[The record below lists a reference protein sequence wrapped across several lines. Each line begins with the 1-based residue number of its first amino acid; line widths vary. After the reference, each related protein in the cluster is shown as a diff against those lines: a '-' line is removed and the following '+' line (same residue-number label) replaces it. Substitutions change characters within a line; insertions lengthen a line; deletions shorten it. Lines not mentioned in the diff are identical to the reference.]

1 MSACG
6 SASGGRS
13 RPVPRTSRAAV
24 GRSVAAGPGSP
35 MARLQGRT
43 QADSNGSSAN
53 WACRSLA
60 AAFQSLRS
68 RRCKIWAIHE
78 LARPRRSQP
87 TELTEPP
94 HRLRITRPPRADLHR
109 NVRTITFSQLTAHL
123 TERRFA
129 HCQQRS
135 HVCPAQRLS
144 VDHTWQNRRVA
155 PGISARGSHRSV
167 RKPLGLYGS
176 CHSVH
181 QTLGTEG
188 TQIQCANIRGNRS
201 TIPRQHRSAFPF
213 ARSRLYFLRIQ
224 RIR

>member
-1 MSACG
+1 MPLPTV
-6 SASGGRS
+6 ASPARVPTGRARMTEKLNDRRISGFRRSLRTAGEVSSQAHNALGVTSRGRRRS
-13 RPVPRTSRAAV
+13 RGCVAADSGALVTHLTATYGERATCRTSTHHASHQRGAEDAGRVLGELISTPTAV
-24 GRSVAAGPGSP
+24 LCCCTGPILCP
-35 MARLQGRT
+35 
-43 QADSNGSSAN
+43 
-53 WACRSLA
+53 A
-60 AAFQSLRS
+60 AAS
-68 RRCKIWAIHE
+68 
-78 LARPRRSQP
+78 
-87 TELTEPP
+87 TPP
-94 HRLRITRPPRADLHR
+94 LPGAL
-109 NVRTITFSQLTAHL
+109 
-123 TERRFA
+123 
-129 HCQQRS
+129 
-135 HVCPAQRLS
+135 
-144 VDHTWQNRRVA
+144 VDRMRHNRRVA